1 MATGPLFERVA
12 LIGIGHIGSSLAR
25 RIRRDGLARELVCCA
40 KTERSRKAAR
50 ELDIVDAAYTDP
62 GRAVAGA
69 DLVMLCTPLGAYAE
83 IAQTIAPHLKRGAIL
98 SDVGSVK
105 TMVIRAVGPHLPAG
119 VHFVPG
125 HPVAGTEHSG
135 PESGFP
141 ELFDGRWCILTPPQG
156 ADEAA
161 VERLA
166 ELWRRCGMNIERMDA
181 QHHDIVLAVT
191 SHLPHLIAYCIVGTA
206 THLEELTNSEVLKFA
221 AGGFRDFTRIAASNP
236 VMWRDIFLNNRDAV
250 IEMLG
255 HFTEDLTALQRMVRF
270 GQGDKL
276 EDWLSRT
283 RAIRRGLIEAKQ
295 A

>member
-1 MATGPLFERVA
+1 MAGEPLFERAA

-25 RIRRDGLARELVCCA
+25 RIRRDGLVREVVCCA

-50 ELDIVDAAYTDP
+50 ELDIVDAAYAEP
-62 GRAVAGA
+62 GRAAEGA
-69 DLVMLCTPLGAYAE
+69 DLVMLCTPLGAYAA
-83 IAQTIAPHLKRGAIL
+83 IAAAIAPHLERGAIL

-105 TMVIRAVGPHLPAG
+105 TMVIREVGPHVPAG

-141 ELFDGRWCILTPPQG
+141 ELFDGRWCILTPPEG
-156 ADEAA
+156 ADVAA
-161 VERLA
+161 VEKLA
-166 ELWRRCGMNIERMDA
+166 ELWRRCGMNIERMDPK
-181 QHHDIVLAVT
+181 HHDIVLAVT

-236 VMWRDIFLNNRDAV
+236 VMWRDIFLNNREAV
-250 IEMLG
+250 IETLG

-276 EDWLSRT
+276 EDWFSRT

>member
-1 MATGPLFERVA
+1 VASGPLFERVA

-50 ELDIVDAAYTDP
+50 ELDIVDAAYADP

-83 IAQTIAPHLKRGAIL
+83 IAAAIAPHLKRGAIL

-105 TMVIRAVGPHLPAG
+105 TMVIRAVEPHLPAG

-181 QHHDIVLAVT
+181 KHHDIVLAVT

-276 EDWLSRT
+276 EDWFSRT